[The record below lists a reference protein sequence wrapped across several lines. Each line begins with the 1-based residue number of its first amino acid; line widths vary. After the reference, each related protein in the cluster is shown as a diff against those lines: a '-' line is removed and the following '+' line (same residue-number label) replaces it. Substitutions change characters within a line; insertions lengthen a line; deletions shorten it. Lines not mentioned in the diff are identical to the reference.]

1 MRKRETVKVVTKD
14 EWETDTEDDF
24 RLPDLIRKPS
34 KYEDIAKAKFQLN
47 VLTMKNIKEIIAY
60 CQEDNGNSNAN

>member
-1 MRKRETVKVVTKD
+1 MRKRETVNVVTIQ

-47 VLTMKNIKEIIAY
+47 VLTR
-60 CQEDNGNSNAN
+60 